1 MDILTVSEMIKHTVA
16 KKKIKHFFHLPNK
29 PRCLATGM
37 LPRAICQATTHRWTI
52 ASIHSKAES
61 TLSTAKKGFMILSN
75 PELELAGAYMRET
88 GTHLFLTGKAGTGKT
103 TFLRHLKDDCA
114 KRMVVTAPTGVAAI
128 NAGGVTLHSFFQL
141 PFGPFLGDT
150 DRGGA
155 SRYRF
160 SREKTA
166 IIKSLDLLIIDE
178 ISMVRADLLDGVD
191 HVLRRLRR
199 STKPFGG
206 AQLLMIGDLHQLP
219 PVVKSNEWQLLS
231 DRYESPYFFSSH
243 ALGQSPMTT
252 IELSRIFR
260 QSDDDFIDILNRVRD
275 DRLDGPTLAHLNSRV
290 ENVSAVSNKDGY
302 ITLCTHNSK
311 ADAINSRELGG
322 LPSPLHIFPAS
333 VEGDFPEHTY
343 PAAAGL
349 KLKKGAQV
357 MFIRNDPSPEKRYF
371 NGKIGT
377 VTGIAKDS
385 VLVSCPEET
394 GSIEVS
400 AATWENIEYSLDRQ
414 KQEIVEKKIG
424 SFSQFP
430 LRLAWA
436 ITIHKSQGLTFDN
449 AVIDAQA
456 AFAHGQVYVALS
468 RCRSLGGLKLTA
480 PIEPRMLK
488 TDGAILDFTTRSRNA
503 SPTAE
508 KLKNE
513 KVAYQQRLILECFDC
528 DALRSLLRRM
538 IALINGNRDLLQL
551 TGIADTAALQHNAEK
566 EIFAVAANFQKQL
579 RSIFQA
585 ATPAAEDPRILE
597 RLAKASAYFQEK
609 LTTVLITP
617 MAALELETDNREL
630 EKKCCRLRQLL
641 AEESAVKL
649 AAVRC
654 CSTGFSPAD
663 YFRAVAA
670 ASVAAQKPP
679 KKKEPL
685 YSEADIAH
693 PEVFQSLKE
702 WRTNKAAKEN
712 VPAYQVLHQKTLV
725 QIAVNLPDTLT
736 DLQKIKGIG
745 DKLTK
750 RYGDELVAMVAD
762 YRRRHGIE
770 DIQPPPPSTVES
782 PQKAGT
788 TGGDTK
794 KTTLELFRRGL
805 TIEEIVLQRRLS
817 RQTIDKHIA
826 HLIQKAEIE
835 VDSVMPAEKASRLLQ
850 QIEEMTDKKLRQIK
864 ESLDE
869 ECSYGEIL
877 FILAHIQRAS
887 TS

>member
-1 MDILTVSEMIKHTVA
+1 MT
-16 KKKIKHFFHLPNK
+16 
-29 PRCLATGM
+29 
-37 LPRAICQATTHRWTI
+37 
-52 ASIHSKAES
+52 
-61 TLSTAKKGFMILSN
+61 LSN
-75 PELELAGAYMRET
+75 PELDLAGAYVRET

-103 TFLRHLKDDCA
+103 TFLRHLKDHCA
-114 KRMVVTAPTGVAAI
+114 KRMIVTAPTGVAAI

-166 IIKSLDLLIIDE
+166 IIKSLDVLIIDE

-199 STKPFGG
+199 TTRPFGG
-206 AQLLMIGDLHQLP
+206 VQLLMIGDLHQLP
-219 PVVKSNEWQLLS
+219 PVVKNNEWQLLA
-231 DRYESPYFFSSH
+231 DRYDSPFFFSSH

-260 QSDDDFIDILNRVRD
+260 QTDDDFIEILNRVRD
-275 DRLDGPTLAHLNSRV
+275 NRLDGASLAELNSRV
-290 ENVSAVSNKDGY
+290 EPAPAASKKQGY

-311 ADAINSRELGG
+311 ADAINNRELGG
-322 LPSPLHIFPAS
+322 LTTPPHRFQAK
-333 VEGDFPEHTY
+333 VEGDFPEQTY
-343 PAAAGL
+343 PASASLEL
-349 KLKKGAQV
+349 KRGAQV
-357 MFIRNDPSPEKRYF
+357 MFIRNDASPEKRYF

-377 VTGIAKDS
+377 VIDCTDDS
-385 VLVSCPEET
+385 ILVKCPEET
-394 GSIEVS
+394 ESIEVS
-400 AATWENIEYSLDRQ
+400 PATWENIDYSLDHQ

-468 RCRSLGGLKLTA
+468 RCRSLDGLKLTA
-480 PIEPRMLK
+480 PIDSRMLK
-488 TDGAILDFTTRSRNA
+488 TEKAILDFTARSHNT
-503 SPTAE
+503 PPCVE
-508 KLKNE
+508 GLKKE
-513 KVAYQQRLILECFDC
+513 KVTYQQRLILECFDC
-528 DALRSLLRRM
+528 DGLHSLLRRM
-538 IALINGNRDLLQL
+538 ISLINGNRNLLQL
-551 TGIADTAALQHNAEK
+551 TGIVDTGALRQNAEK
-566 EIFAVAANFQKQL
+566 EIFAVAANFQRQL
-579 RSIFQA
+579 QGLFQD

-597 RLAKASAYFQEK
+597 RLVKASAYFQEK
-609 LTTVLITP
+609 LTTILATP
-617 MAALELETDNREL
+617 LASLQIETDNREL
-630 EKKCCRLRQLL
+630 EKKCQRLQKLL
-641 AEESAVKL
+641 ADELAVKL

-654 CSTGFSPAD
+654 CSSGFSPED

-679 KKKEPL
+679 KKKEPV

-693 PEVFQSLKE
+693 PEIFQSLKE
-702 WRTNKAAKEN
+702 WRSRKAEEEN
-712 VPAYQVLHQKTLV
+712 IPHYQVLHQKTLV
-725 QIAVNLPDTLT
+725 QIAVNLPDTLE
-736 DLQKIKGIG
+736 DLHKIKGIG
-745 DKLTK
+745 DKLAA
-750 RYGDELVAMVAD
+750 RYGEELVAMVAA
-762 YRRRHGIE
+762 YRSRHGIE
-770 DIQPPPPSTVES
+770 EVQPPPAVEP
-782 PQKAGT
+782 PQRVGT
-788 TGGDTK
+788 TGATTTE
-794 KTTLELFRRGL
+794 TTLELFRKGL
-805 TIEEIVLQRRLS
+805 ALGEIALQRQLS

-826 HLIQKAEIE
+826 HLIGAAKIEI
-835 VDSVMPAEKASRLLQ
+835 DAVMPAEKASRLQ
-850 QIEEMTDKKLRQIK
+850 KRIEKMTDKKLREIK

-869 ECSYGEIL
+869 ECSYAEIQ